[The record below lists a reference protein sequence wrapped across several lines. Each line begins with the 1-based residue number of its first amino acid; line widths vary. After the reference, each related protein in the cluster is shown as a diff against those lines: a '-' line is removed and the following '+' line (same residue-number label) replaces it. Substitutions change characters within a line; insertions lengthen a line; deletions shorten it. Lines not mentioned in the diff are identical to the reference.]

1 VRTAINLY
9 SVRELDA
16 PLTEKL
22 EMVAD
27 AGYDGVQFSGGFD
40 DATPEE
46 AAAAVADLGLDVTHP
61 HVGIEELEETTES
74 AVGRFCDA
82 IGAAGAVVPH
92 LGEAHFDTA
101 ANVDRTAARL
111 GTLAT
116 RLAEDDLDLHY
127 HNHAHEFVDLG
138 EEVAFHRLA
147 DRADRLLIELDV
159 GWAAVGG
166 DDPVPLLRD
175 LGSQV
180 THVHMKD
187 MAVDTEEF
195 REIGDGDVDMPGC
208 AEAAAE
214 VGAEWLIYEHD
225 QPEHPAES
233 LRYGAEYLNDL
244 V

>member
-1 VRTAINLY
+1 MRTAINLY

-46 AAAAVADLGLDVTHP
+46 AAETVADLGLAVTDP
-61 HVGIEELEETTES
+61 HVGIEDLEEDTDATVE
-74 AVGRFCDA
+74 RFCES
-82 IGAAGAVVPH
+82 IGAGGAVVPY

-116 RLAEDDLDLHY
+116 RLAEEDLDLHY
-127 HNHAHEFVDLG
+127 HNHAHEFIDLG
-138 EEVAFHRLA
+138 DEVAFHRLA
-147 DRADRLLIELDV
+147 DRAERLLVELDV

-166 DDPVPLLRD
+166 DDPVSLLQD
-175 LGSQV
+175 LGNQV

-195 REIGDGDVDMPGC
+195 REIGDGDVDMAGC
-208 AEAAAE
+208 AEAAADI
-214 VGAEWLIYEHD
+214 GAEWLIYEHD

-233 LRYGAEYLNDL
+233 LRYGAEYLDDL